1 LYTEVN
7 NILDRCLTCA
17 QNNISKPGAIHQ
29 HLPVPETPF
38 QERQIDFTHMPR
50 RGPFRYLLVM
60 VDTFLRWVEAFPCSK
75 ENARVVVQKLTTE
88 IIPRYGIPV
97 GIDSDKGT
105 PFTSK
110 VTQLLSKELKNN
122 WHFHIP
128 YHPQSSGIVECA
140 NRT

>member
-1 LYTEVN
+1 MYTEVN

-38 QERQIDFTHMPR
+38 QEWQIDFTHMPR

-60 VDTFLRWVEAFPCSK
+60 VDKFSRWVEAFPCSK

-110 VTQLLSKELKNN
+110 VTQLLCKELKIN